1 MPSGQSEANVG
12 NQAIADNVDNPANA
26 ANPPR

>member
-1 MPSGQSEANVG
+1 MPSGQSEAFVS
-12 NQAIADNVDNPANA
+12 NQASADNVANAANA

>member
-1 MPSGQSEANVG
+1 MPSGQSEANVS
-12 NQAIADNVDNPANA
+12 NQASADNVANAADA